1 MEPRAVSAPPL
12 IATDRLRKSLRLL
25 CGQPSH
31 PGQRA
36 DLVAAS
42 DLVATLLRSL
52 RMQVTVVQTDAAPV
66 VIGRR
71 SGRSPTTLLLYHHYD
86 VAPPGPWR
94 AWSHEPYQLA
104 ERDDALYGR
113 GVAHGKGP
121 LVAHI
126 EALHALL
133 QAEGELPCGVVLV
146 VEGAALLG
154 STGLASAIAE
164 RQDLLAADYCLG
176 SAGDRDAQGRP
187 FCYSGS
193 KGMLQAR
200 LSVRGLD
207 HPLASGLATSV
218 RNPIWRLI
226 SALTHIKGDDEDIKI
241 GGFYDAVEGPT
252 REENIQLR
260 KLSLD
265 EAGRHAAWQTKEF
278 LFGLQGS
285 ALLRA
290 EVTLPTCNLSAISSE
305 PTSDLPALPAAASA
319 LLEFQL
325 VPSQQPAAILAL
337 LREHLSVQGFDDV
350 LVEPLPGGYPP
361 ARSTGDRPLA
371 ERLSA
376 AGATVYDQPLSV
388 LQLGP
393 FAQPLNLFATAL
405 GTPVG
410 AIGLADY
417 TSAVRGPDEHIRL
430 EHLLRH
436 GQILIELMRQL

>member
-1 MEPRAVSAPPL
+1 MEIRAVSAPPL
-12 IATDRLRKSLRLL
+12 IAIDRLRKSLRLL

-36 DLVAAS
+36 DLVATS

-52 RMQVTVVQTDAAPV
+52 RMQVAVVPTESAPV

-71 SGRSPTTLLLYHHYD
+71 SGRAPTTLLLYHHYD

-104 ERDDALYGR
+104 ERDDAFYGR

-126 EALHALL
+126 EALYALL
-133 QAEGELPCGVVLV
+133 QAEGELPCGVVV
-146 VEGAALLG
+146 VAEGAALLG
-154 STGLASAIAE
+154 SLNLASAIDE
-164 RQDLLAADYCLG
+164 RRGLLAAEYCLG
-176 SAGDRDAQGRP
+176 SAGDRDAEGRP

-193 KGMLQAR
+193 KGMLQVR
-200 LSVRGLD
+200 LSVRGLAY
-207 HPLASGLATSV
+207 PLASGLATSV

-226 SALTHIKGDDEDIKI
+226 SALTNIKGDDEDIKI
-241 GGFYDAVEGPT
+241 SGFYDAVEGPT
-252 REENIQLR
+252 REENVQLR
-260 KLSLD
+260 QLSLD
-265 EAGRHAAWQTKEF
+265 ERGRHLAWQTREF
-278 LFGLQGS
+278 LFGLRGA

-305 PTSDLPALPAAASA
+305 PTSDLPTLPASASA

-325 VPSQQPAAILAL
+325 VPNQQPAAILEL
-337 LREHLSVQGFDDV
+337 LREYLHMQGFEDV
-350 LVEPLPGGYPP
+350 LVEPLLGGYPP
-361 ARSTGDRPLA
+361 VRSVGDQLLA
-371 ERLSA
+371 AQLATVGA
-376 AGATVYDQPLSV
+376 AVYDQPLSV

-393 FAQPLNLFATAL
+393 FAQPLSLFASAL
-405 GTPVG
+405 GSSVA

-417 TSAVRGPDEHIRL
+417 TSAIRGPDEHIEL
-430 EHLLRH
+430 DHLLRH
-436 GQILIELMRQL
+436 GQILIELMKHL